1 MCKGGGGLSWAGGG
15 GGGVGG
21 VVWAEGMGVPNYE
34 LAKKD
39 TRTIFI
45 LLTDFTLV
53 LEDQN
58 NSWGATYWNSSE

>member
-1 MCKGGGGLSWAGGG
+1 MCLCVRGGG
-15 GGGVGG
+15 GGGGLGWGG
-21 VVWAEGMGVPNYE
+21 GMGVPNYE

-58 NSWGATYWNSSE
+58 NSWGATY

>member
-1 MCKGGGGLSWAGGG
+1 MCKGGGGLG
-15 GGGVGG
+15 
-21 VVWAEGMGVPNYE
+21 WAEGMGVPNYE